1 MGITTDK
8 IMEALAREINMKI
21 IKRTS
26 AGVYTLVS
34 TKPTVTEKLV
44 IYLDEKTGVLTSNI
58 LQDVM
63 SEKFNRIAQDMW
75 DEYMGN

>member
-26 AGVYTLVS
+26 AGIYTLVS
-34 TKPTVTEKLV
+34 TNPILTEKIL
-44 IYLDEKTGVLTSNI
+44 IWIDEKTGVLTSNV

-63 SEKFNRIAQDMW
+63 SEKFNRIAGDMW

>member
-26 AGVYTLVS
+26 AGIYTLVS
-34 TKPTVTEKLV
+34 TNPILTEKIL
-44 IYLDEKTGVLTSNI
+44 IRIDEKTGVLTSNV

-63 SEKFNRIAQDMW
+63 SEKFNRIAGDMW

>member
-26 AGVYTLVS
+26 AGIYTLVS
-34 TKPTVTEKLV
+34 TNPILTEKIL
-44 IYLDEKTGVLTSNI
+44 IRIDEKTGVLTSNV

-63 SEKFNRIAQDMW
+63 SEKFNRIARDMW